1 MPMSEM
7 VNGFLVLRKSGTM
20 DTVEPYKRLFR
31 VGTKE
36 YRGMERSHLYD
47 IVEDYYKKKL
57 PPDLH
62 IIIKKN
68 YEESNDLLLV
78 ELIRDLEEAKKIL
91 QYVRGKNDLS
101 ELIAIRSDIVSEI
114 KGTVDIDPAEIE
126 WLGYDILSFGNG
138 SLILNGI
145 FLKPDHFSKW
155 VPWIND
161 NGLFAGKEQV
171 QAYIDDYLQL
181 ASDDIVEDYIPSPY
195 RFDAVKI
202 GRVLPVNPIPKG

>member
-1 MPMSEM
+1 MSEK

-31 VGTKE
+31 VGAKE
-36 YRGMERSHLYD
+36 YRGMERAHLYD
-47 IVEDYYKKKL
+47 IDEDYIKKKL

-68 YEESNDLLLV
+68 HEESNDLLFV
-78 ELIRDLEEAKKIL
+78 ELIRDLEEAKIIL
-91 QYVRGKNDLS
+91 QYVRGENDLS
-101 ELIAIRSDIVSEI
+101 ELIAIRSDIISEI

-145 FLKPDHFSKW
+145 FLKPDHFRKW

-181 ASDDIVEDYIPSPY
+181 ASDDIVEDHIPSPY
-195 RFDAVKI
+195 RFDAVRI
-202 GRVLPVNPIPKG
+202 GRVLPVNPMN